1 MLTIKASA
9 LTNSLIEILVG
20 SNKEKVHY
28 SSVDFSRTSSCPSSS
43 FGK

>member
-9 LTNSLIEILVG
+9 LTNSLTEILVG
-20 SNKEKVHY
+20 SSKEKVHY
-28 SSVDFSRTSSCPSSS
+28 SSVDFSRTSSCPNFS